1 MKFILTI
8 YVCSF
13 MEFNCSPGVTFPNTF
28 NTWSECV
35 VKAFDESK
43 DLINSVPP
51 DIVEAN
57 RLATKYTCTPAVGT

>member
-13 MEFNCSPGVTFPNTF
+13 MDFTCAPGVTHPDTF
-28 NTWSECV
+28 NSWAECTI
-35 VKAFDESK
+35 KAFDESR
-43 DLINSVPP
+43 DLITSVPQ
-51 DIVEAN
+51 DIVESN

>member
-8 YVCSF
+8 YICSF
-13 MEFNCSPGVTFPNTF
+13 VDFTCAPGVIYPDTLNS
-28 NTWSECV
+28 WAECT

-43 DLINSVPP
+43 GLITSIPQDV
-51 DIVEAN
+51 VESN